1 MLKSFLYRWGQRL
14 IDVYARLMFRMD
26 VQYRIPLPDGPKII
40 VANHPSITDPF
51 LVMMLLREQV
61 SILVHETFF
70 HVPIFGAYLRHI
82 GHVPVFVD
90 NGRSAFDQAQAL
102 LNDGHSIVI
111 FPEGGISPLDGGFR
125 HPRTGAARLA
135 LATGAPVIPF
145 GIHLERRR
153 IRLIETKVKGKTETG
168 KWYLRGPYA
177 ITVGAAMHFFG
188 DVEDRPHVRSVSGRI
203 MESIIALSQHSA
215 QRMGFA

>member
-1 MLKSFLYRWGQRL
+1 VLKSFLYRWGKRL

-26 VQYRIPLPDGPKII
+26 IQGRIPLPDGPKII

-61 SILVHETFF
+61 SILIHETLF
-70 HVPIFGAYLRHI
+70 HVPVFGAYLRHI
-82 GHVPVFVD
+82 GHVPVLIN
-90 NGRSAFDQAQAL
+90 NGRTAFEQAQDL
-102 LNDGHSIVI
+102 LKNGRSIVI
-111 FPEGGISPLDGGFR
+111 FPEGGISPLDGGF
-125 HPRTGAARLA
+125 HLPRTGAARLA
-135 LATGAPVIPF
+135 LTTGAPVIPF
-145 GIHLERRR
+145 GIHLERSR

-177 ITVGAAMHFFG
+177 ITVGTAMRFDG
-188 DVEDRPHVRSVSGRI
+188 DVEDRPHVRSVSRRI